1 MTNESHDTQRSSSG
15 QFKEGNT
22 IGAAGKPR
30 GCKNKATRAM
40 EALLDDEGEKI
51 TRKAIDLAMAGD
63 QAALRLCMERLLA
76 PCKDRP
82 VTLDLPPMTC
92 TENIAQA
99 SANIIVAVS
108 EGQITPSEANR
119 VMQLVEVSRRT
130 IESEQLEQRIERLE
144 QGRG

>member
-1 MTNESHDTQRSSSG
+1 MNENISDAGRKPNGT
-15 QFKEGNT
+15 FATGND
-22 IGAAGKPR
+22 IGAAGKPK

-40 EALLDDEGEKI
+40 EQLLDDEGHNI
-51 TRKAIDLAMAGD
+51 TRKAIELAMAGD

-76 PCKDRP
+76 PCKDRH

-92 TENIAQA
+92 TESIAQA
-99 SANIIVAVS
+99 SATIIEAVS
-108 EGQITPSEANR
+108 QGELTPTEANR

-130 IESEQLEQRIERLE
+130 IEAEQLEKRIERLE

>member
-1 MTNESHDTQRSSSG
+1 MNNNPHDPQRSSSG
-15 QFKEGNT
+15 KFKKGNT
-22 IGAAGKPR
+22 VGAAGKPK

-51 TRKAIDLAMAGD
+51 TRKAIELAITGD

-99 SANIIVAVS
+99 SANIIEAVS
-108 EGQITPSEANR
+108 QGELTPSEANR

-130 IESEQLEQRIERLE
+130 IEAEDLEKRIERLE